1 MPATGTIMNTTAI
14 PTPPLSLMRCE
25 STSIRER
32 AGSTLCRAQLFHHQL
47 AVVLE
52 RGHHCPSDSE
62 VLSGILAR
70 EIRFQDY
77 QECVSP
83 AAFRCTLEFQ
93 GINDG
98 SDK

>member
-1 MPATGTIMNTTAI
+1 MPATGTIMNTTY
-14 PTPPLSLMRCE
+14 TSLVADALRVNKYTRK
-25 STSIRER
+25 S
-32 AGSTLCRAQLFHHQL
+32 STLCRAQLFHHQL